1 MTGLLEHTPKLILAA
16 VIGGWIGIER
26 SKKGGGLV
34 GYGTLSIITLG
45 CTLLTIISANAF
57 HGGDPS
63 RLIANIISSI
73 GFLAGGVIFTRRSDD
88 EKEVVGL
95 TTGATIF
102 VLAAIGITIGLG
114 YYGLAIITALLVEIN
129 IFISKMIK
137 KNRKSDDYD
146 GDME

>member
-1 MTGLLEHTPKLILAA
+1 M
-16 VIGGWIGIER
+16 GIER

-57 HGGDPS
+57 KGGDPS

-73 GFLAGGVIFTRRSDD
+73 GFLAGGVIFTRRTDD